1 MRRENREGIKRI
13 MMNNLSTF
21 YIMAVLAIYSIALPA
36 MVSAETVMDNAPQVS
51 TLRGTAPLNSEAMPP
66 IIDKVENNDLKRQR
80 DYPQQPPTIPH
91 DISKYQLDKN
101 FNKCMD
107 CHARKFADEAQAPA
121 VSVTHYMNRDGEF
134 LGEVSPRRYFCTQ
147 CHVHQLESEPL
158 VENEFIDMEK
168 LIRESNNRNNSR
180 ENK

>member
-1 MRRENREGIKRI
+1 MKTTLANKV
-13 MMNNLSTF
+13 STF
-21 YIMAVLAIYSIALPA
+21 CMTAVLAISSVMLPS
-36 MVSAETVMDNAPQVS
+36 MVSADDLIVGDTVIDNAPQVS
-51 TLRGTAPLNSEAMPP
+51 TLRGTAPLNAEVAPP
-66 IIDKVENNDLKRQR
+66 IIEMVENNDLKRQR

-107 CHARKFADEAQAPA
+107 CHSRRLADEAQAPA

-158 VENEFIDMEK
+158 VENTFVDVDE
-168 LIRESNNRNNSR
+168 LIKQSNSR
-180 ENK
+180 DKNRAKK

>member
-1 MRRENREGIKRI
+1 MKNT
-13 MMNNLSTF
+13 MTF
-21 YIMAVLAIYSIALPA
+21 AMTAILAVSSMTFAAT
-36 MVSAETVMDNAPQVS
+36 VTAEAVIDNAPQVA
-51 TLRGTAPLNSEAMPP
+51 TLRGTAPLNAEETPP

-107 CHARKFADEAQAPA
+107 CHSRKLADEAQAPA
-121 VSVTHYMNRDGEF
+121 VSVTHYMNRDGDF

-147 CHVHQLESEPL
+147 CHVHQLENKPL
-158 VENEFIDMEK
+158 VENEFVDVDE
-168 LIRESNNRNNSR
+168 LIKQSNQRS
-180 ENK
+180 KK

>member
-1 MRRENREGIKRI
+1 MKS
-13 MMNNLSTF
+13 LSVKNVMTF
-21 YIMAVLAIYSIALPA
+21 AMTAALAVSSIALPSIVLTSTA
-36 MVSAETVMDNAPQVS
+36 SAETVMDNAPQVS
-51 TLRGTAPLNSEAMPP
+51 TLRGTAPLNAEVTPP

-107 CHARKFADEAQAPA
+107 CHTRKFADEAQAPA

-158 VENEFIDMEK
+158 VENEFVDMNK
-168 LIRESNNRNNSR
+168 LIQQSHSKNNSSD
-180 ENK
+180 KK

>member
-1 MRRENREGIKRI
+1 MKTLTTLFATAAI
-13 MMNNLSTF
+13 
-21 YIMAVLAIYSIALPA
+21 AVSSIILPSI
-36 MVSAETVMDNAPQVS
+36 VSAEDAVIDAEPQVA
-51 TLRGTAPLNSEAMPP
+51 TLRGTAPLNAEVTPP
-66 IIDKVENNDLKRQR
+66 IIEMVENNDLKRQR

-147 CHVHQLESEPL
+147 CHVHQLETEPL
-158 VENEFIDMEK
+158 VENEFVDMEK
-168 LIRESNNRNNSR
+168 LIRQSHKQAKQEIS
-180 ENK
+180 

>member
-1 MRRENREGIKRI
+1 MTMKTILVNKAAKNA
-13 MMNNLSTF
+13 MTF
-21 YIMAVLAIYSIALPA
+21 AMTAVLAVSSIVLTST
-36 MVSAETVMDNAPQVS
+36 VSAETVMDNPPQVS
-51 TLRGTAPLNSEAMPP
+51 TLRGTAPLNAEVTPP

-107 CHARKFADEAQAPA
+107 CHSRKFADEAQAPA
-121 VSVTHYMNRDGEF
+121 VSVTHYMNRDGDF

-158 VENEFIDMEK
+158 VENEFVDMEK
-168 LIRESNNRNNSR
+168 LIRQSH
-180 ENK
+180 KLAK

>member
-1 MRRENREGIKRI
+1 MKNTLVNKA
-13 MMNNLSTF
+13 STF
-21 YIMAVLAIYSIALPA
+21 CMTAALAISSVMMPSI
-36 MVSAETVMDNAPQVS
+36 VSADDAVIDAEPQVA
-51 TLRGTAPLNSEAMPP
+51 TLRGAAPLNAEPTPP

-107 CHARKFADEAQAPA
+107 CHSRKLADEAQAPA
-121 VSVTHYMNRDGEF
+121 VSVTHYMNRDGDF

-147 CHVHQLESEPL
+147 CHVHQLESKPL
-158 VENEFIDMEK
+158 VENTFVDVDK
-168 LIRESNNRNNSR
+168 LIKQSNQRT
-180 ENK
+180 KK

>member
-1 MRRENREGIKRI
+1 MKNTLVNKA
-13 MMNNLSTF
+13 STF
-21 YIMAVLAIYSIALPA
+21 CMTAALAISSVMMPSI
-36 MVSAETVMDNAPQVS
+36 VSADDAVIDAEPQVA
-51 TLRGTAPLNSEAMPP
+51 TLRGAAPLNAEPTPP

-107 CHARKFADEAQAPA
+107 CHSRKLADEAQAPA
-121 VSVTHYMNRDGEF
+121 VSVTHYMNRDGDF

-147 CHVHQLESEPL
+147 CHVHQLESKPL
-158 VENEFIDMEK
+158 VENTFVDVDE
-168 LIRESNNRNNSR
+168 LIKQSNQRT
-180 ENK
+180 KK

>member
-1 MRRENREGIKRI
+1 MKS
-13 MMNNLSTF
+13 LSVKNVMTF
-21 YIMAVLAIYSIALPA
+21 AMTAALAVSSIALPSIVLTSTA
-36 MVSAETVMDNAPQVS
+36 SAETVMDNAPQVS
-51 TLRGTAPLNSEAMPP
+51 TLRGTAPLNAEVTPP

-101 FNKCMD
+101 LNQCMD
-107 CHARKFADEAQAPA
+107 CHTRKFADEAQAPA

-158 VENEFIDMEK
+158 VENEFVDMNK
-168 LIRESNNRNNSR
+168 LIQQSHSKNNSSD
-180 ENK
+180 KK

>member
-1 MRRENREGIKRI
+1 MKNILVNKAV
-13 MMNNLSTF
+13 NNVMTF
-21 YIMAVLAIYSIALPA
+21 AMTAVLAVSSIVLPSMA
-36 MVSAETVMDNAPQVS
+36 SAETVMDNAPQVA
-51 TLRGTAPLNSEAMPP
+51 TLRGTAPLNAEVTPP

-158 VENEFIDMEK
+158 VENEFVDMNK
-168 LIRESNNRNNSR
+168 LIQQSHSKNNSR
-180 ENK
+180 DKK